1 MRLSQYVRT
10 STVNVASSWRFRPLV
25 VGGFLALTLSA
36 CSNATVDSNATVASN
51 ATVERE
57 AYDPEAATGISE
69 QRLSVSENSMVVAA
83 NPLAVAA
90 GHEVL
95 AAGGSAIDAAIAVQN
110 MLTLVEPQSSGIG
123 GGAFI
128 MYWDAE
134 AGQLYSLDARETA
147 PMGVNQDLFLNA
159 EGQPA
164 RWHDAV
170 VGGRAVGTPGLL
182 RGLADAHERWGQL
195 PWNQLFAATIDTAE
209 QGFRVSPRLARLVEL
224 EIHPGLRTLQPAAD
238 YFYPN
243 GEPLQPGTLLKN
255 PELAQ
260 TMRTIAEGGVE
271 RFYQGELAAHIVHT
285 VQTSAISPGDLT
297 TEDLANYQVAW
308 REPVCGPYRQHRIC
322 SMGPPSSGGVT
333 LLQMLAMLEHF
344 EVNAADVYDPETWHR
359 FTQASRLAYADRDR
373 YLADPDFIN
382 VPVAA
387 MMDPEYLAT
396 RAQLIGDNDMG
407 KAHAGDFASGDFVA
421 GYNLEQPST
430 THISIVDQYG
440 NAVSMTSTIETGFG
454 SGLMVGGF
462 LLNNQMT
469 DFSLDPRDGSGLAAN
484 RVEPGKRPRSSMA
497 PVISFDPD
505 GNLHHVIGSPGGP
518 RIINYVAKVLV
529 GLIDHELNIQDA
541 INLPNI
547 TNLNGNTAIEQELA
561 PPHWLP
567 AFQERGHE
575 VEVRSLNSGLH
586 GISVTREGI
595 HGGADPRREGVAA
608 GD

>member
-1 MRLSQYVRT
+1 MRFFQNART
-10 STVNVASSWRFRPLV
+10 AVGTTSRPPSLRPLV
-25 VGGFLALTLSA
+25 AGGLVALALSA
-36 CSNATVDSNATVASN
+36 CSNPP
-51 ATVERE
+51 VERE
-57 AYDPEAATGISE
+57 AYDPEAATGFSE
-69 QRLSVSENSMVVAA
+69 QQLSVSEHSMVAAA

-90 GHEVL
+90 GNEIL

-134 AGQLYSLDARETA
+134 AGKLFTLDARETA
-147 PMGVNQDLFLNA
+147 PMGVDQALFLNA

-164 RWHDAV
+164 RWQDAI

-182 RGLADAHERWGQL
+182 RGLADAHERWGRL
-195 PWNQLFAATIDTAE
+195 PWERLFDDVIETAA
-209 QGFRVSPRLARLVEL
+209 QGFEVSPRLARLVEL
-224 EIHPGLRTLQPAAD
+224 EIHPALRKLQPAAD
-238 YFYPN
+238 YFYPD
-243 GEPLQPGTLLKN
+243 GQPLRAGSLLKN
-255 PELAQ
+255 PQLAQ
-260 TMRTIAEGGVE
+260 TMQNIAAGGSDV
-271 RFYQGELAAHIVHT
+271 FYKGELAQQIVNS

-297 TEDLANYQVAW
+297 PEDLANYQVAW

-344 EVNAADVYDPETWHR
+344 EVNPDAIDDVDSWHH

-373 YLADPDFIN
+373 YLADPDFID

-387 MMDPEYLAT
+387 MMDPDYLAT
-396 RAQLIGDNDMG
+396 RAQLIGATDMG
-407 KAHAGDFASGDFVA
+407 EAEAGEFATGDFVA

-430 THISIVDQYG
+430 THISIVDPYG
-440 NAVSMTSTIETGFG
+440 NAVSMTSTIEMGFG

-497 PVISFDPD
+497 PVISFDPQ
-505 GNLHHVIGSPGGP
+505 GNLQHIVGSPGGP
-518 RIINYVAKVLV
+518 RIINYVAKVMV
-529 GLIDHELNIQDA
+529 GLIDYELNMQDA
-541 INLPNI
+541 ISLPNI
-547 TNLNGNTAIEQELA
+547 TNLNGNTTMEQELA
-561 PPHWLP
+561 PAHWP
-567 AFQERGHE
+567 QAFRDRGHQIE
-575 VEVRSLNSGLH
+575 LRSLNSGLH
-586 GISVTREGI
+586 GISVTRKGLQ
-595 HGGADPRREGVAA
+595 GGADPRREGVAI
-608 GD
+608 GQ